1 MKITKT
7 IGILNALIFLSAGI
21 AIFFDYQNSSWFFL
35 FKPLTTVL
43 VILIPVMTK
52 TMDKMFRRLLIVALG
67 FCLFGDVLLMKPDY
81 FVYGLGAFLI
91 AHLIFAKGF
100 IGVQGFQGSQIV
112 FLVLLLIGVGLY
124 FWLYP
129 DLGGLKYP
137 VAAYVLVIL
146 FMVWQ
151 AIGLYLKNK
160 TITGGLIALG
170 ALFFMFSDSLIAVDK
185 FKNPFEFSGLLILS
199 TYWLAI
205 TLIANSVRQLE
216 KKSSKQ

>member
-67 FCLFGDVLLMKPDY
+67 FCLLGDVLLMKPDY

>member
-67 FCLFGDVLLMKPDY
+67 FCLLGDVLLMKPDY

-100 IGVQGFQGSQIV
+100 IGVQGFQESQIV